1 MRNAT
6 GTFKIG
12 HVEAFQD
19 KPSKELMSALEYMHN
34 KERERAL
41 EISAAKIIGLSLE
54 LKDKT
59 EAEISIVIKS
69 LVRRIE
75 YYKSNQEGL

>member
-6 GTFKIG
+6 GTFIIG
-12 HVEAFQD
+12 GMEVFQD
-19 KPSKELMSALEYMHN
+19 KPSKELMSALEAMHN
-34 KERERAL
+34 TERERAL
-41 EISAAKIIGLSLE
+41 QILENKIFGLALQ

-75 YYKSNQEGL
+75 YHKSNQEGL